1 MNGIPEGYEFVR
13 VGRAMAGETVLA
25 ASGTPLTLVKDS
37 MMRNCVVIRKVKP
50 NCEFPRG
57 VFKDGWI
64 THDIK
69 GACWWSR
76 KPEWSTTSQ
85 QWTGNCC
92 VTEIGKC
99 NSAFRTPVW
108 FHPLIEARLCIQQ
121 VGPKYESEN
130 P

>member
-13 VGRAMAGETVLA
+13 VGRAMAGETIIA
-25 ASGTPLTLVKDS
+25 TSGRPLILVKDS
-37 MMRNCVVIRKVKP
+37 VSLNCVVVRRVKP
-50 NCEFPRG
+50 NFDFPRG

-69 GACWWSR
+69 GACWWAR
-76 KPEWSTTSQ
+76 KPEWNTTSQ

-99 NSAFRTPVW
+99 NNALLTPVW
-108 FHPLIEARLCIQQ
+108 FHPLIEARFCIQQ
-121 VGPKYESEN
+121 VGPKYESTM